1 VPRPPPLF
9 FSDPLQPSVRAEI
22 VLVGDELLE
31 DLHGVQPDYMG
42 DLVEHLVT
50 GMTSLGLAFGRLVVT
65 GDTPGEL
72 APLLMDTAV
81 RGVDLVVTIGGL
93 GPTHDDRVRDDVA
106 QAVGLGPSGPH
117 PEAMGWLID
126 AYESRSIPVP
136 ERGGGWERMGH
147 CPPGA
152 RPLRN
157 PVGLACGLAFELGDS
172 TRVRCLP
179 GVTYEA
185 LPMWQEQVLPELE
198 AQLDTEGVA
207 GDPIGKAGSSA
218 TLLVKGVREGVVAPV
233 VEEFTARWPDLRTGV
248 YLMDL
253 VDGSFRTIRVT
264 VRGSEDMVENAIVDL
279 RMALENIEGARVH
292 LRKEGPDND

>member
-1 VPRPPPLF
+1 
-9 FSDPLQPSVRAEI
+9 VRAEI
-22 VLVGDELLE
+22 ILVGDELLE

-42 DLVEHLVT
+42 DLLDQLVT
-50 GMTSLGLAFGRLVVT
+50 GMTSLGLAFGRLSVT
-65 GDTPGEL
+65 GDAPGEL
-72 APLLMDTAV
+72 APLLLDTAD

-106 QAVGLGPSGPH
+106 QAIGLGPSVPH
-117 PEAMGWLID
+117 PEAMEWLIE

-152 RPLRN
+152 RPVRN
-157 PVGLACGLAFELGDS
+157 PVGLACGLAFELGSS

-185 LPMWQEQVLPELE
+185 LPMWREQVLPELGSRFP
-198 AQLDTEGVA
+198 TEGMA
-207 GDPIGKAGSSA
+207 GDPNGEGGSTA

-233 VEEFTARWPDLRTGV
+233 VEEFTIRWPDLRTGV

-264 VRGSEDMVENAIVDL
+264 VRGPEDMIAEALPDL
-279 RMALENIEGARVH
+279 EKALEGIEGAEIGRGE
-292 LRKEGPDND
+292 EGP